1 MKNKIVDVRELT
13 KKYNKSGTLALD
25 NIDLSIEKGS
35 IFGLLGPNG
44 AGKSTFIN
52 IIAGL
57 CNKSSG
63 KVFVCGLNLDD
74 DPKTIKG
81 NIGVVPQEVNID
93 PFFTPIEIMNIQSG
107 MYGVKQKE
115 KRNFQILKNLG
126 LDEKAK
132 AYSRSLSGGMK
143 RRLMVAKAMVHN
155 PPLLILD
162 EPTAGVDVELRTK
175 LWEYVRKLNNK
186 GVTIIL
192 TTHYLK
198 EAENLCD
205 QIAVINSG
213 KVIACDKKRNL
224 LKILDEKELHIE
236 FSESE
241 QKLPDLIKKLCIK
254 KTNKKI
260 ILKFKKSEIST
271 AEIIKMLV
279 EKKIKLKEIST
290 KESDLEDIFIKLLKK

>member
-1 MKNKIVDVRELT
+1 MKNKIVDVRALT

-107 MYGVKQKE
+107 MYGVKQK
-115 KRNFQILKNLG
+115 
-126 LDEKAK
+126 
-132 AYSRSLSGGMK
+132 RS
-143 RRLMVAKAMVHN
+143 
-155 PPLLILD
+155 
-162 EPTAGVDVELRTK
+162 
-175 LWEYVRKLNNK
+175 
-186 GVTIIL
+186 
-192 TTHYLK
+192 
-198 EAENLCD
+198 
-205 QIAVINSG
+205 VIF
-213 KVIACDKKRNL
+213 KF
-224 LKILDEKELHIE
+224 LKI
-236 FSESE
+236 S
-241 QKLPDLIKKLCIK
+241 
-254 KTNKKI
+254 
-260 ILKFKKSEIST
+260 
-271 AEIIKMLV
+271 V
-279 EKKIKLKEIST
+279 
-290 KESDLEDIFIKLLKK
+290 

>member
-1 MKNKIVDVRELT
+1 
-13 KKYNKSGTLALD
+13 
-25 NIDLSIEKGS
+25 
-35 IFGLLGPNG
+35 
-44 AGKSTFIN
+44 
-52 IIAGL
+52 
-57 CNKSSG
+57 
-63 KVFVCGLNLDD
+63 
-74 DPKTIKG
+74 
-81 NIGVVPQEVNID
+81 
-93 PFFTPIEIMNIQSG
+93 
-107 MYGVKQKE
+107 
-115 KRNFQILKNLG
+115 
-126 LDEKAK
+126 
-132 AYSRSLSGGMK
+132 
-143 RRLMVAKAMVHN
+143 MVAKAMVHN

-213 KVIACDKKRNL
+213 KVIACDKKEIYLKYSMKKNCTLSFRKVNKSYQIL
-224 LKILDEKELHIE
+224 LKNYAL
-236 FSESE
+236 
-241 QKLPDLIKKLCIK
+241 KKLI
-254 KTNKKI
+254 KI

-279 EKKIKLKEIST
+279 DKKTKLKEIST